1 MLNKKES
8 LEKIDKMSVEEA
20 QKLVYRALD
29 KSGIEYKMDG
39 AGISLSEFFELC
51 LNDIKEHLDE
61 LKNIN
66 N

>member
-1 MLNKKES
+1 
-8 LEKIDKMSVEEA
+8 
-20 QKLVYRALD
+20 
-29 KSGIEYKMDG
+29 MDG

-61 LKNIN
+61 LKDIN